1 MSKEEDLKQ
10 MEDLLGR
17 IESQPQRTEGVAPP
31 VRVNVQGV
39 DGIGKSTFGAH
50 SPSPIFI
57 QAEDG
62 LKFIDGVARFPVIQS
77 WNDLLLQVKTLI
89 ETEHSYKSVV
99 LDTTDAASKFCE
111 EYVCQTNGWNGPQDK
126 QAGYGAFYVAEENAW
141 RKLLQ
146 GLNICFE
153 DRGMNVIL
161 LSHVGDK
168 TIVDPTVGE
177 YHAFQMRSNKK
188 INSLI
193 KDWVDFNLFADYDK
207 SVNDG
212 KPKSHGN
219 RILYTK
225 YAMGFEAK
233 SRLTIPPQLPLEW
246 DAFHKSYLE
255 ALAPSETVAA

>member
-1 MSKEEDLKQ
+1 MS
-10 MEDLLGR
+10 LLDQVETKSKSFDG
-17 IESQPQRTEGVAPP
+17 TVPP

-39 DGIGKSTFGAH
+39 DGIGKSTFGADA
-50 SPSPIFI
+50 PSSIFI

-62 LKFIDGVARFPVIQS
+62 LNFIDNVARFPVIES
-77 WNDLLLQVKTLI
+77 WNQLLTQVKTLI
-89 ETEHSYKSVV
+89 EEPHDYKSVV
-99 LDTTDAASKFCE
+99 LDTTDAASKFGE
-111 EYVCQTNGWNGPQDK
+111 EYVCETNGWNGPQDK

-153 DRGMNVIL
+153 ERGMNVIL

>member
-1 MSKEEDLKQ
+1 MS
-10 MEDLLGR
+10 LLDQVETKSKSFDG
-17 IESQPQRTEGVAPP
+17 TVPP

-39 DGIGKSTFGAH
+39 DGIGKSTFGADA
-50 SPSPIFI
+50 PSSIFI

-62 LKFIDGVARFPVIQS
+62 LKFIDNVARFPVIES
-77 WNDLLLQVKTLI
+77 WNQLLTQVKTLI
-89 ETEHSYKSVV
+89 EEPHDYKSVV
-99 LDTTDAASKFCE
+99 LDTTDAASKFGE
-111 EYVCQTNGWNGPQDK
+111 EYVCETNGWNGPQDK

-153 DRGMNVIL
+153 ERGMNVIL

-193 KDWVDFNLFADYDK
+193 KDWVDFTLFADYDK

>member
-1 MSKEEDLKQ
+1 MS
-10 MEDLLGR
+10 LLDQVETKSKSFDG
-17 IESQPQRTEGVAPP
+17 TVPP

-39 DGIGKSTFGAH
+39 DGIGKSTFGADA
-50 SPSPIFI
+50 PSSIFI

-62 LKFIDGVARFPVIQS
+62 LKFIDNVARFPVIES
-77 WNDLLLQVKTLI
+77 WNQLLTQVKTLI
-89 ETEHSYKSVV
+89 EEPHDYKSVV
-99 LDTTDAASKFCE
+99 LDTTDAASKFGE
-111 EYVCQTNGWNGPQDK
+111 EYVCETNGWSGPQDK

-153 DRGMNVIL
+153 ERGMNVIL

>member
-1 MSKEEDLKQ
+1 MS
-10 MEDLLGR
+10 LLDQVETKSKSFDG
-17 IESQPQRTEGVAPP
+17 TVPP
-31 VRVNVQGV
+31 ERVNVQGV
-39 DGIGKSTFGAH
+39 DGIGKSTFGANA
-50 SPSPIFI
+50 PSSIFI

-62 LKFIDGVARFPVIQS
+62 LKFIDNVARFPVIES
-77 WNDLLLQVKTLI
+77 WNQLLTQVKTLI
-89 ETEHSYKSVV
+89 EEPHDYKSVV
-99 LDTTDAASKFCE
+99 LDTTDAASKFGE
-111 EYVCQTNGWNGPQDK
+111 EYVCETNGWNGPQDK

-153 DRGMNVIL
+153 ERGMNVIL

>member
-1 MSKEEDLKQ
+1 MS
-10 MEDLLGR
+10 LLDQVETKSKSFDG
-17 IESQPQRTEGVAPP
+17 TVPP

-39 DGIGKSTFGAH
+39 DGIGKSTFGADA
-50 SPSPIFI
+50 PSSIFI

-62 LKFIDGVARFPVIQS
+62 LKFIDNVARFPVIES
-77 WNDLLLQVKTLI
+77 WNQLLTQVKTLI
-89 ETEHSYKSVV
+89 EEPHDYKSVV
-99 LDTTDAASKFCE
+99 LDTTDAASKFGE
-111 EYVCQTNGWNGPQDK
+111 EYVCETNGWNGPQDK

-153 DRGMNVIL
+153 ERGMNVIL

-233 SRLTIPPQLPLEW
+233 SRLTIPSQLPLEW

>member
-1 MSKEEDLKQ
+1 MS
-10 MEDLLGR
+10 LLDQVETKSKSFDG
-17 IESQPQRTEGVAPP
+17 TVPP

-39 DGIGKSTFGAH
+39 DGIGKSTFGADA
-50 SPSPIFI
+50 PSSIFI

-62 LKFIDGVARFPVIQS
+62 LKFIDNVARFPVIES
-77 WNDLLLQVKTLI
+77 WNQLLTQVKTLI
-89 ETEHSYKSVV
+89 EEPHDYKSVV
-99 LDTTDAASKFCE
+99 LDTTDAASKFGE
-111 EYVCQTNGWNGPQDK
+111 EYVCETNGWNGPQDK

-153 DRGMNVIL
+153 ERGMNVIL

-233 SRLTIPPQLPLEW
+233 SRLTIPPQRPLEW

>member
-1 MSKEEDLKQ
+1 MS
-10 MEDLLGR
+10 LLDQVETKSKSFDG
-17 IESQPQRTEGVAPP
+17 TVPP

-39 DGIGKSTFGAH
+39 DGIGKSTFGADA
-50 SPSPIFI
+50 PSSIFI

-62 LKFIDGVARFPVIQS
+62 LKFIDNVARFPVIES
-77 WNDLLLQVKTLI
+77 WNQLLTQVKTLI
-89 ETEHSYKSVV
+89 EEPHDYKSVV
-99 LDTTDAASKFCE
+99 LDTTDAASKFGE
-111 EYVCQTNGWNGPQDK
+111 EYVCDTNGWNGPQDK

-153 DRGMNVIL
+153 ERGMNVIL

-233 SRLTIPPQLPLEW
+233 SRLTIPPQLALEW

>member
-1 MSKEEDLKQ
+1 MS
-10 MEDLLGR
+10 LLDQVETKSKSFDG
-17 IESQPQRTEGVAPP
+17 TVPP

-39 DGIGKSTFGAH
+39 DGIGKSTFGANA
-50 SPSPIFI
+50 PSSIFI

-62 LKFIDGVARFPVIQS
+62 LKFIDNVARFPVIES
-77 WNDLLLQVKTLI
+77 WSQLLAQVKTLI
-89 ETEHSYKSVV
+89 EEPHDYKSVV
-99 LDTTDAASKFCE
+99 LDTTDAASKFGE
-111 EYVCQTNGWNGPQDK
+111 EYVCETNGWSGPEDK

-153 DRGMNVIL
+153 ERGMNVIL

>member
-1 MSKEEDLKQ
+1 MS
-10 MEDLLGR
+10 LLDQVETKSKSFDG
-17 IESQPQRTEGVAPP
+17 TVPP

-39 DGIGKSTFGAH
+39 DGIGKSTFGADE
-50 SPSPIFI
+50 PSSIFI

-62 LKFIDGVARFPVIQS
+62 LKFIDNVARFPVIES
-77 WNDLLLQVKTLI
+77 WNQLLTQVKTLI
-89 ETEHSYKSVV
+89 EEPHDYKSVV
-99 LDTTDAASKFCE
+99 LDTTDAASKFGE
-111 EYVCQTNGWNGPQDK
+111 EYVCETNGWNGPQDK

-153 DRGMNVIL
+153 ERGMNVIL

>member
-1 MSKEEDLKQ
+1 MS
-10 MEDLLGR
+10 LLDQVETKSKSFAG
-17 IESQPQRTEGVAPP
+17 TVPP

-39 DGIGKSTFGAH
+39 DGIGKSTFGADA
-50 SPSPIFI
+50 PSSIFI

-62 LKFIDGVARFPVIQS
+62 LKFIDNVARFPVIES
-77 WNDLLLQVKTLI
+77 WNQLLTQVKTLI
-89 ETEHSYKSVV
+89 EEPHDYKSVV
-99 LDTTDAASKFCE
+99 LDTTDAASKFGE
-111 EYVCQTNGWNGPQDK
+111 EYVCETNGWNGPQDK

-153 DRGMNVIL
+153 ERGMNVIL

-193 KDWVDFNLFADYDK
+193 KDWADFNLFADYDK

>member
-1 MSKEEDLKQ
+1 MS
-10 MEDLLGR
+10 LLDQVETKSKSFDG
-17 IESQPQRTEGVAPP
+17 TVPP

-39 DGIGKSTFGAH
+39 DGIGKSTFGADA
-50 SPSPIFI
+50 PSSIFI

-62 LKFIDGVARFPVIQS
+62 LKFIDNVARFPVIES
-77 WNDLLLQVKTLI
+77 WNQLLTQVKTLI
-89 ETEHSYKSVV
+89 EEPHDYKSVV
-99 LDTTDAASKFCE
+99 LDTTDAASKFGEEFVCE
-111 EYVCQTNGWNGPQDK
+111 SNGWSGPQDK

-225 YAMGFEAK
+225 YSMGFEAK
-233 SRLTIPPQLPLEW
+233 SRLTIPSQLSLDW

>member
-1 MSKEEDLKQ
+1 MS
-10 MEDLLGR
+10 LLDQVETKSKSFDG
-17 IESQPQRTEGVAPP
+17 TVPP

-39 DGIGKSTFGAH
+39 DGIGKSTFGADA
-50 SPSPIFI
+50 PSSIFI

-62 LKFIDGVARFPVIQS
+62 LKFIDNVARFPVIES
-77 WNDLLLQVKTLI
+77 WNQLLTQVKTLI
-89 ETEHSYKSVV
+89 EEPHDYKSVV
-99 LDTTDAASKFCE
+99 LDTTDAASKFGEEFVCE
-111 EYVCQTNGWNGPQDK
+111 SNGWSGPQDK

-146 GLNICFE
+146 GLNLCFE

-233 SRLTIPPQLPLEW
+233 SRLTIPSQLPLEW

>member
-1 MSKEEDLKQ
+1 MS
-10 MEDLLGR
+10 LLDQVETKSKSFDGR
-17 IESQPQRTEGVAPP
+17 VPP

-39 DGIGKSTFGAH
+39 DGIGKSTFGADA
-50 SPSPIFI
+50 PSSIFI

-62 LKFIDGVARFPVIQS
+62 LKFIDNVARFPVIES
-77 WNDLLLQVKTLI
+77 WNQLLTQVKTLI
-89 ETEHSYKSVV
+89 EEPHDYKSVV
-99 LDTTDAASKFCE
+99 LDTTDAASKFGE
-111 EYVCQTNGWNGPQDK
+111 EYVCETNGWSGPEDK

-153 DRGMNVIL
+153 ERGMNVIL

-207 SVNDG
+207 SINDG

>member
-1 MSKEEDLKQ
+1 MS
-10 MEDLLGR
+10 LLDQVETKSKSFDG
-17 IESQPQRTEGVAPP
+17 TVPP

-39 DGIGKSTFGAH
+39 DGIGKSTFGADA
-50 SPSPIFI
+50 PSSIFI

-62 LKFIDGVARFPVIQS
+62 LKFIDNVARFPVIES
-77 WNDLLLQVKTLI
+77 WNQLLTQVKTLI
-89 ETEHSYKSVV
+89 EEPHDYKSVV
-99 LDTTDAASKFCE
+99 LDTTDAASKFGE
-111 EYVCQTNGWNGPQDK
+111 EYVCETNGWNGPQDK

-153 DRGMNVIL
+153 ERGMNVIL

-233 SRLTIPPQLPLEW
+233 SRLTIPATLSLEW
-246 DAFHKSYLE
+246 GDFYKSYLE

>member
-1 MSKEEDLKQ
+1 MS
-10 MEDLLGR
+10 LLDQVETKSKSFDG
-17 IESQPQRTEGVAPP
+17 TVPP

-39 DGIGKSTFGAH
+39 DGIGKSTFGADA
-50 SPSPIFI
+50 PSSIFI

-62 LKFIDGVARFPVIQS
+62 LKFIDNVARFPVIES
-77 WNDLLLQVKTLI
+77 WNQLLTQVKTLI
-89 ETEHSYKSVV
+89 EEPHDYKSVV
-99 LDTTDAASKFCE
+99 LDTTDAASKFGE
-111 EYVCQTNGWNGPQDK
+111 EYVCETNGWNGPQDK

-153 DRGMNVIL
+153 ERGMNVIL

-193 KDWVDFNLFADYDK
+193 KDWVDFNLLADYDK

>member
-1 MSKEEDLKQ
+1 MS
-10 MEDLLGR
+10 LLDQVETKSKSFDG
-17 IESQPQRTEGVAPP
+17 TVPP

-39 DGIGKSTFGAH
+39 DGIGKSTFGANA
-50 SPSPIFI
+50 PSSIFI

-62 LKFIDGVARFPVIQS
+62 LKFIDNVARFPVIES
-77 WNDLLLQVKTLI
+77 WNQLLTQVKTLI
-89 ETEHSYKSVV
+89 EEPHDYKSVV
-99 LDTTDAASKFCE
+99 LDTTDAASKFGE
-111 EYVCQTNGWNGPQDK
+111 EYVCETNGWNWPQDK

-153 DRGMNVIL
+153 ERGMNVIL

>member
-1 MSKEEDLKQ
+1 MS
-10 MEDLLGR
+10 LLDQVETKSKSFDG
-17 IESQPQRTEGVAPP
+17 TVPP

-39 DGIGKSTFGAH
+39 DGIGKSTFGADA
-50 SPSPIFI
+50 PSSIFI

-62 LKFIDGVARFPVIQS
+62 LKFIDNVARFPVIES
-77 WNDLLLQVKTLI
+77 WNQLLTQVKTLI
-89 ETEHSYKSVV
+89 EEPHDYKSVV
-99 LDTTDAASKFCE
+99 LDTTDAASKFGEEFVCE
-111 EYVCQTNGWNGPQDK
+111 SNGWNGPEDK

-153 DRGMNVIL
+153 ERGMNVIL

>member
-1 MSKEEDLKQ
+1 MS
-10 MEDLLGR
+10 LLDQVETKSKSFDG
-17 IESQPQRTEGVAPP
+17 TVPP

-39 DGIGKSTFGAH
+39 DGIGKSTFGADA
-50 SPSPIFI
+50 PSSIFI

-62 LKFIDGVARFPVIQS
+62 LKFIDNVARFPVIES
-77 WNDLLLQVKTLI
+77 WNQLLTQVKTLI
-89 ETEHSYKSVV
+89 EEPHDYKSVV
-99 LDTTDAASKFCE
+99 LDTTDAASKFGEEFVCE
-111 EYVCQTNGWNGPQDK
+111 SNGWSGPQDK

-233 SRLTIPPQLPLEW
+233 SRLTIPSQLPLEW

>member
-1 MSKEEDLKQ
+1 MS
-10 MEDLLGR
+10 LLDQVETKSKSFDG
-17 IESQPQRTEGVAPP
+17 TVPP

-39 DGIGKSTFGAH
+39 DGIGKSTFGADA
-50 SPSPIFI
+50 PSSIFI

-62 LKFIDGVARFPVIQS
+62 LKFIDNVARFPVIES
-77 WNDLLLQVKTLI
+77 WNQLLTQVKTLI
-89 ETEHSYKSVV
+89 EEPHDYKSVV
-99 LDTTDAASKFCE
+99 LDTTDAASKFGEEFVCE
-111 EYVCQTNGWNGPQDK
+111 SNGWSGPQDK

-153 DRGMNVIL
+153 ERGMNVIL

-233 SRLTIPPQLPLEW
+233 SRLTIPSQLPLEW

>member
-1 MSKEEDLKQ
+1 MS
-10 MEDLLGR
+10 LLDQVETKSKSFDG
-17 IESQPQRTEGVAPP
+17 TVPP

-39 DGIGKSTFGAH
+39 DGIGKSTFGADA
-50 SPSPIFI
+50 PSSIFI

-62 LKFIDGVARFPVIQS
+62 LKFIDNVARFPVIES
-77 WNDLLLQVKTLI
+77 WNQLLTQVKTLI
-89 ETEHSYKSVV
+89 EEPHDYKSVV
-99 LDTTDAASKFCE
+99 LDTTDAASKFGE
-111 EYVCQTNGWNGPQDK
+111 EYVCESNGWSGPQDK

-153 DRGMNVIL
+153 ERGMNVIL

-233 SRLTIPPQLPLEW
+233 SRLTIPSQLSLEW

>member
-1 MSKEEDLKQ
+1 MS
-10 MEDLLGR
+10 LLDQ
-17 IESQPQRTEGVAPP
+17 IESQPKRNDGQPPP

-39 DGIGKSTFGAH
+39 DGIGKSTFGANA
-50 SPSPIFI
+50 PSPIFI

-62 LKFIDGVARFPVIQS
+62 LKFIDNAARFPVIET
-77 WNDLLLQVKTLI
+77 WNQLLQQVKTLI
-89 ETEHSYKSVV
+89 EESHDYQTVV
-99 LDTTDAASKFCE
+99 IDTTDAASKFGEEFVCE
-111 EYVCQTNGWNGPQDK
+111 SDGWSGPQDK
-126 QAGYGAFYVAEENAW
+126 AAGYGAFYVAEENAW

-153 DRGMNVIL
+153 QRDMNIIL

-188 INSLI
+188 VNSLI

-219 RILYTK
+219 RLLHTK

-233 SRLTIPPQLPLEW
+233 SSLTLPNQLPLEW
-246 DAFHKSYLE
+246 DSFYQAYIK
-255 ALAPSETVAA
+255 ALAPSTKEAA

>member
-1 MSKEEDLKQ
+1 MS
-10 MEDLLGR
+10 LLDQVETKSKSFDG
-17 IESQPQRTEGVAPP
+17 TVPP

-39 DGIGKSTFGAH
+39 DGIGKSTFGADA
-50 SPSPIFI
+50 PSSIFI

-62 LKFIDGVARFPVIQS
+62 LKFIDNVARFPVIES
-77 WNDLLLQVKTLI
+77 WNQLLTQVKTLI
-89 ETEHSYKSVV
+89 EEPHDYKSVV
-99 LDTTDAASKFCE
+99 LDTTDAASKFGEEFVCE
-111 EYVCQTNGWNGPQDK
+111 SNGWTGPQDK

-153 DRGMNVIL
+153 ERGMNVIL

>member
-1 MSKEEDLKQ
+1 MS
-10 MEDLLGR
+10 LLDQVETKSKSFDG
-17 IESQPQRTEGVAPP
+17 TVPP

-39 DGIGKSTFGAH
+39 DGIGKSTFGADA
-50 SPSPIFI
+50 PSSIFI

-62 LKFIDGVARFPVIQS
+62 LKFIDNVARFPVIES
-77 WNDLLLQVKTLI
+77 WNQLLTQVKTLI
-89 ETEHSYKSVV
+89 EEPHDYKSVV
-99 LDTTDAASKFCE
+99 LDTTDAASKFGEEFVCE
-111 EYVCQTNGWNGPQDK
+111 SNGWSGPQDK

>member
-1 MSKEEDLKQ
+1 MS
-10 MEDLLGR
+10 LLDQVETKSKSFDGR
-17 IESQPQRTEGVAPP
+17 VPP

-39 DGIGKSTFGAH
+39 DGIGKSTFGANA
-50 SPSPIFI
+50 PSSIFI

-62 LKFIDGVARFPVIQS
+62 LKFIDNVARFPVIES
-77 WNDLLLQVKTLI
+77 WNQLLTQVKTLI
-89 ETEHSYKSVV
+89 EEPHDYKSVV
-99 LDTTDAASKFCE
+99 LDTTDAASKFGE
-111 EYVCQTNGWNGPQDK
+111 EYVCETNGWNGPQDK

-153 DRGMNVIL
+153 ERGMNVIL

>member
-1 MSKEEDLKQ
+1 MS
-10 MEDLLGR
+10 LLDQVETKSKSFDG
-17 IESQPQRTEGVAPP
+17 TVPP

-39 DGIGKSTFGAH
+39 DGIGKSTFGANA
-50 SPSPIFI
+50 PSSIFI

-62 LKFIDGVARFPVIQS
+62 LKFIDNVARFPVIES
-77 WNDLLLQVKTLI
+77 WNQLLAQVKTLI
-89 ETEHSYKSVV
+89 EEPHDYKSVV
-99 LDTTDAASKFCE
+99 LDTTDAASKFGE
-111 EYVCQTNGWNGPQDK
+111 EYVCETNGWNGPQDK

-153 DRGMNVIL
+153 ERGMNVIL

>member
-1 MSKEEDLKQ
+1 MS
-10 MEDLLGR
+10 LLDQVETKSKSFDGR
-17 IESQPQRTEGVAPP
+17 VPP

-39 DGIGKSTFGAH
+39 DGIGKSTFGADA
-50 SPSPIFI
+50 PSSIFI

-62 LKFIDGVARFPVIQS
+62 LKFIDNVARFPVIES
-77 WNDLLLQVKTLI
+77 WNQLLTQVKTLI
-89 ETEHSYKSVV
+89 EEPHDYKSVV
-99 LDTTDAASKFCE
+99 LDTTDAASKFGEEFVCE
-111 EYVCQTNGWNGPQDK
+111 SNGWSGPQDK

-153 DRGMNVIL
+153 ERGMNVIL

>member
-1 MSKEEDLKQ
+1 MS
-10 MEDLLGR
+10 LLDQVETKSKSFDGR
-17 IESQPQRTEGVAPP
+17 VPP

-39 DGIGKSTFGAH
+39 DGIGKSTFGADA
-50 SPSPIFI
+50 PSSIFI

-62 LKFIDGVARFPVIQS
+62 LKFIDNVARFPVIES
-77 WNDLLLQVKTLI
+77 WSQLLAQVKTLI
-89 ETEHSYKSVV
+89 EEPHDYKSVV
-99 LDTTDAASKFCE
+99 LDTTDAASKFGE
-111 EYVCQTNGWNGPQDK
+111 EYVCETNGWSGPEDK

-153 DRGMNVIL
+153 ERGMNVIL

>member
-1 MSKEEDLKQ
+1 MS
-10 MEDLLGR
+10 LLDQVETKSKSFDG
-17 IESQPQRTEGVAPP
+17 TVPP

-39 DGIGKSTFGAH
+39 DGIGKSTFGADA
-50 SPSPIFI
+50 PSSIFI

-62 LKFIDGVARFPVIQS
+62 LKFIDNVARFPVIES
-77 WNDLLLQVKTLI
+77 WNQLLTQVKTLI
-89 ETEHSYKSVV
+89 EEPHDYKSVV
-99 LDTTDAASKFCE
+99 LDTTDAASKFGEEFVCE
-111 EYVCQTNGWNGPQDK
+111 SNGWSGPQDK

-146 GLNICFE
+146 GLNLCFE

-188 INSLI
+188 VNSLI

>member
-1 MSKEEDLKQ
+1 MS
-10 MEDLLGR
+10 LLDQVETKSKSFDG
-17 IESQPQRTEGVAPP
+17 TVPP

-39 DGIGKSTFGAH
+39 DGIGKSTFGADA
-50 SPSPIFI
+50 PSSIFI

-62 LKFIDGVARFPVIQS
+62 LKFIDNVARFPVIES
-77 WNDLLLQVKTLI
+77 WNQLLTQVKTLI
-89 ETEHSYKSVV
+89 EEPHDYKSVV
-99 LDTTDAASKFCE
+99 LDTTDAASKFGE
-111 EYVCQTNGWNGPQDK
+111 EYVCDTNGWNGPQDK

-153 DRGMNVIL
+153 ERGMNVIL
-161 LSHVGDK
+161 LSHVGAK

>member
-1 MSKEEDLKQ
+1 MS
-10 MEDLLGR
+10 LLDQVETKSKSFDG
-17 IESQPQRTEGVAPP
+17 TVPP

-39 DGIGKSTFGAH
+39 DGIGKSTFGADA
-50 SPSPIFI
+50 PSSIFI

-62 LKFIDGVARFPVIQS
+62 LKFIDNVARFPVIES
-77 WNDLLLQVKTLI
+77 WNQLLTQVKTLI
-89 ETEHSYKSVV
+89 EEPHDYKSVV
-99 LDTTDAASKFCE
+99 LDTTDAASKFGE
-111 EYVCQTNGWNGPQDK
+111 EYVCETNGWNGPQDK

-146 GLNICFE
+146 GLNLCFE

>member
-1 MSKEEDLKQ
+1 MS
-10 MEDLLGR
+10 LLDQVETKSKSFDGR
-17 IESQPQRTEGVAPP
+17 VPP

-39 DGIGKSTFGAH
+39 DGIGKSTFGADA
-50 SPSPIFI
+50 PSSIFI

-62 LKFIDGVARFPVIQS
+62 LKFIDNVARFPVIES
-77 WNDLLLQVKTLI
+77 WNQLLTQVKTLI
-89 ETEHSYKSVV
+89 EEPHDYKSVV
-99 LDTTDAASKFCE
+99 LDTTDAASKFGE
-111 EYVCQTNGWNGPQDK
+111 EYVCETNGWNGPQDK

-153 DRGMNVIL
+153 ERGMNVIL

>member
-1 MSKEEDLKQ
+1 MS
-10 MEDLLGR
+10 LLDQVETKSKSFDGR
-17 IESQPQRTEGVAPP
+17 VPP

-39 DGIGKSTFGAH
+39 DGIGKSTFGADA
-50 SPSPIFI
+50 PSSIFI

-62 LKFIDGVARFPVIQS
+62 LKFIDNVARFPVIES
-77 WNDLLLQVKTLI
+77 WNQLLTQVKTLI
-89 ETEHSYKSVV
+89 EEPHDYKIVV
-99 LDTTDAASKFCE
+99 LDTTDAASKFGE
-111 EYVCQTNGWNGPQDK
+111 EYVCETNGWNGPQDK

-153 DRGMNVIL
+153 ERGMNVIL

>member
-1 MSKEEDLKQ
+1 MS
-10 MEDLLGR
+10 LLDQVETKSKSFDGR
-17 IESQPQRTEGVAPP
+17 VPP

-39 DGIGKSTFGAH
+39 DGIGKSTFGADA
-50 SPSPIFI
+50 PSSIFI

-62 LKFIDGVARFPVIQS
+62 LKFIDNVARFPVIES
-77 WNDLLLQVKTLI
+77 WSQLLAQVKTLI
-89 ETEHSYKSVV
+89 EEPHDYKSVV
-99 LDTTDAASKFCE
+99 LDKTDAASKFGE
-111 EYVCQTNGWNGPQDK
+111 EYVCETNGWNGPQDK

-153 DRGMNVIL
+153 ERGMNVIL

-168 TIVDPTVGE
+168 PIVDPTVGE

>member
-1 MSKEEDLKQ
+1 MS
-10 MEDLLGR
+10 LLDQVETKSKSFDG
-17 IESQPQRTEGVAPP
+17 TVPP

-39 DGIGKSTFGAH
+39 DGIGKSTFGADA
-50 SPSPIFI
+50 PSSIFI

-62 LKFIDGVARFPVIQS
+62 LKFIDNVARFPVIES
-77 WNDLLLQVKTLI
+77 WNQLLTQVKTLI
-89 ETEHSYKSVV
+89 EEPHDYKSVV
-99 LDTTDAASKFCE
+99 LDTTDAASKFGE
-111 EYVCQTNGWNGPQDK
+111 EYGCETNGWNGPQDK

-153 DRGMNVIL
+153 ERGMNVIL

>member
-1 MSKEEDLKQ
+1 MS
-10 MEDLLGR
+10 LLDQVETKSKSFDG
-17 IESQPQRTEGVAPP
+17 TVPP
-31 VRVNVQGV
+31 VRVNGQVV
-39 DGIGKSTFGAH
+39 DGIGKSTFDADA
-50 SPSPIFI
+50 PSSIFI

-62 LKFIDGVARFPVIQS
+62 LKFIDNVARFPVIES
-77 WNDLLLQVKTLI
+77 WNQLLTQVKTLI
-89 ETEHSYKSVV
+89 EEPHDYKSVV
-99 LDTTDAASKFCE
+99 LDTTDAASKFGE
-111 EYVCQTNGWNGPQDK
+111 EYVCETNGWSGPQDK

-153 DRGMNVIL
+153 ERGMNVIL

-225 YAMGFEAK
+225 YARGFEAK
-233 SRLTIPPQLPLEW
+233 SRLTIPATLSLEW
-246 DAFHKSYLE
+246 GDFYKSYLE

>member
-1 MSKEEDLKQ
+1 MS
-10 MEDLLGR
+10 LLDQVETKSKSFDG
-17 IESQPQRTEGVAPP
+17 TVPP

-39 DGIGKSTFGAH
+39 DGIGKSTFGADA
-50 SPSPIFI
+50 PSSIFI

-62 LKFIDGVARFPVIQS
+62 LKFIDNVARFPVIES
-77 WNDLLLQVKTLI
+77 WNQLLTQVKTLI
-89 ETEHSYKSVV
+89 EEPHDYKSVV
-99 LDTTDAASKFCE
+99 LDTTDAASKFGE
-111 EYVCQTNGWNGPQDK
+111 EYVCETNGWSGPQDK

-153 DRGMNVIL
+153 ERGMNVIL

-233 SRLTIPPQLPLEW
+233 SRLTIPSQLPLEW

>member
-1 MSKEEDLKQ
+1 MS
-10 MEDLLGR
+10 LLDQVETKSKSFDG
-17 IESQPQRTEGVAPP
+17 TVPP

-39 DGIGKSTFGAH
+39 DGIGKSTFGADA
-50 SPSPIFI
+50 PSSIFI

-62 LKFIDGVARFPVIQS
+62 LKFIDNVARFPVIES
-77 WNDLLLQVKTLI
+77 WNQLLTQVKTLI
-89 ETEHSYKSVV
+89 EEPHDYKSVV
-99 LDTTDAASKFCE
+99 LDTTDAASKFGE
-111 EYVCQTNGWNGPQDK
+111 EYVCETNGWNGPQDK
-126 QAGYGAFYVAEENAW
+126 QAGYGAFYVAEEIAW

-153 DRGMNVIL
+153 ERGMNVIL

>member
-1 MSKEEDLKQ
+1 MS
-10 MEDLLGR
+10 LLDQVETKSKSFDG
-17 IESQPQRTEGVAPP
+17 TVPP

-39 DGIGKSTFGAH
+39 DGIGKSTFGANA
-50 SPSPIFI
+50 PSSIFI

-62 LKFIDGVARFPVIQS
+62 LKFIDNVARFPVIES
-77 WNDLLLQVKTLI
+77 WSQLLAQVKTLI
-89 ETEHSYKSVV
+89 EEPHDYKSVV
-99 LDTTDAASKFCE
+99 LDTTDAASKFGE
-111 EYVCQTNGWNGPQDK
+111 EYVCETNGWSGPEDK

-153 DRGMNVIL
+153 ERGMNVIL
-161 LSHVGDK
+161 LSHVGGK